1 MCDGVGPVVGMSD
14 YHQLEVF
21 SSDSIAENSISFNL
35 LMPISLTAANSEK
48 LYR

>member
-21 SSDSIAENSISFNL
+21 GFDSTAENSISFNL
-35 LMPISLTAANSEK
+35 LMPISLRAAEFEK
-48 LYR
+48 NYR